1 MRIKPV
7 AEYHRVRVVSLDDYI
22 AWRTQVDGPLPGE
35 VLMAFTGSPPDA
47 FHWTCPG
54 CGRAYHGRCATEPA
68 PKGKDPVWVLS
79 GNLSSPSLHP
89 PLRCKASRQNAP
101 GWHDWWLLGGSLV
114 PA

>member
-22 AWRTQVDGPLPGE
+22 AWRTQVNGPLPGD
-35 VLMAFTGSPPDA
+35 VLMAFTGDPPNK

-68 PKGKDPVWVLS
+68 KGGQEPLWVLS
-79 GNLSSPSLHP
+79 GHVSSPTLHP
-89 PLRCKASRQNAP
+89 PLRCKASQDTP